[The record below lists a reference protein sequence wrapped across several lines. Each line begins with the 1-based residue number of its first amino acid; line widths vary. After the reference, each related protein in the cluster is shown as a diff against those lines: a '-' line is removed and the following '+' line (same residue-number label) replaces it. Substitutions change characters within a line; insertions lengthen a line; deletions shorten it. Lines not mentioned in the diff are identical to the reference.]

1 LEKRLEG
8 VRFLNC
14 AGNSDIAIP
23 GFFLPIKYANNA
35 AATRQDGNL
44 TSADKAVDDTSDS
57 DMTAVIIQGINLQA
71 LGWRSLSESAEV
83 KPLQQRLKRWE
94 PQLSQIAA
102 AKPFDIMELN
112 AQVCDLGNACW
123 TTKHFTDDIQTR
135 QYRCPEVIVG
145 KKYDTSAD
153 VWSMA
158 CFVFELVTGD
168 LLFDPKSGRN
178 FNRDDDHLAQMME
191 LLGRMPKA
199 FTGSQRGAK
208 EFFTRKGDLKH
219 IKSLKFWSLRDVL
232 VEKYRF
238 SPPDAESLST
248 FLLPMLRYEP
258 AKRVTAEECLEHPWV
273 AGVSHNSDNDSD
285 RE

>member
-1 LEKRLEG
+1 M
-8 VRFLNC
+8 RFLNC
-14 AGNSDIAIP
+14 ASGSDVAIP
-23 GFFLPIKYANNA
+23 GFFLPTKYAKNA
-35 AATRQDGNL
+35 GAYHQNGKPTGVDR
-44 TSADKAVDDTSDS
+44 AVDNTSGSEDT
-57 DMTAVIIQGINLQA
+57 AAIIQGINLQA
-71 LGWRSLSESAEV
+71 LGWRDVSGSVDV
-83 KPLQQRLKRWE
+83 KPLQQRLARWE
-94 PQLSQIAA
+94 SQLAQIAA
-102 AKPFDIMELN
+102 TKPFDIMELN
-112 AQVCDLGNACW
+112 AKVCDLGNACW

-232 VEKYRF
+232 AEKYRF
-238 SPPDAESLST
+238 SPRDAELLAS

-258 AKRVTAEECLEHPWV
+258 AKRATADECLAHPWV
-273 AGVSHNSDNDSD
+273 AAIGHDSD
-285 RE
+285 SEA